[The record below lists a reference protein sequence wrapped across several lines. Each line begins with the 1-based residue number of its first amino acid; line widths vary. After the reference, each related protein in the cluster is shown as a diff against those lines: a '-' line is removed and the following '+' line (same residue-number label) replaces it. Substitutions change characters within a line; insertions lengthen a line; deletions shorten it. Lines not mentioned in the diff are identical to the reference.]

1 MRSSFRDEDVELLLK
16 DITGLVEPLPTA
28 EREKRIQSGTH
39 YSEMLPLEY
48 KPSDDYIRIY
58 NRALDVF
65 GQPVADAIVRV
76 SEKIVNE
83 KGSDVVIVSLARAGT
98 PIGVLISRYIRKK
111 YAYACPH
118 YSVSIIR
125 DRGIDRNA
133 IEYILKKHPAG
144 SIQFVD
150 GWTGKG
156 VIYKE
161 LRKEIS
167 SFPGVSDKLAVVADP
182 AYITDLCGTHDDIL
196 IPSSCLNSTVCGLI
210 SRTFL
215 RSDIIGADDFH
226 GAVFYEGLIDEDRTY
241 EFIDRIEALFRSEPA
256 AEENERSIGEKVDDV
271 RAIAAEENERS
282 IDEKVDDVRALAAE
296 ENERSIDVRGDDVR
310 AIAYEENE
318 RSIDE
323 KVDDIRVI
331 AEKFEIANVNHIKP
345 GIGETTRV
353 LLRRVPWKVIIDE
366 RYKDCEELKHIQQLA
381 LEKKVAIY
389 YTRLNS
395 YKCCG
400 LIKRLSDI

>member
-1 MRSSFRDEDVELLLK
+1 MRSSFNDVDVELLLK
-16 DITGLVEPLPTA
+16 DITGLVEPLPTE
-28 EREKRIQSGTH
+28 EREKKIQSGIH

-48 KPSDDYIRIY
+48 KPSDEYIRIY
-58 NRALDVF
+58 TRSLDVF
-65 GQPVADAIVRV
+65 GQTVADAIVRV

-83 KGSDVVIVSLARAGT
+83 KGNDVVIVSLARAGT

-111 YAYACPH
+111 YAYVCPH
-118 YSVSIIR
+118 YSISIIR

-133 IEYILKKHPAG
+133 MEYILKKHCAA

-156 VIYKE
+156 VIYNE
-161 LRKEIS
+161 LKKEIS
-167 SFPGVSDKLAVVADP
+167 SFHGVSGKLAVVADP

-215 RSDIIGADDFH
+215 RSDIIGADEFH
-226 GAVFYEGLIDEDRTY
+226 GALFYKELIEEDRTY
-241 EFIDRIEALFRSEPA
+241 EFIHRIEELFRSNPEA
-256 AEENERSIGEKVDDV
+256 GEKESTTNE
-271 RAIAAEENERS
+271 AI
-282 IDEKVDDVRALAAE
+282 
-296 ENERSIDVRGDDVR
+296 
-310 AIAYEENE
+310 
-318 RSIDE
+318 
-323 KVDDIRVI
+323 DDIRSI
-331 AEKFEIANVNHIKP
+331 AEKFGIADVNHIKP

-353 LLRRVPWKVIIDE
+353 LLRRVPWKIIIDE
-366 RYKDCEELKHIQQLA
+366 RYKECEELKHILQLA

-389 YTRLNS
+389 YTRLNN

-400 LIKRLSDI
+400 LIKQLSDV